1 VEAIKVLVEAELEA
15 QAHHGF
21 RPLHAAAIQ
30 GQADA
35 ARLLAELGADVQPQS
50 FHGTPP
56 EISIERG
63 HRQAE
68 QVLRQLERA
77 RKAKQDTPREPAASQ
92 DTPQAR
98 EAADRMA
105 AAILE
110 EEEREQEAAAQS
122 KAKGKGKAKAGKGGK
137 GGGGGGPSGKA
148 GAGAAAAGSSGQAS
162 LSQGGSRPSEPG
174 SSGLRT
180 TQEAT
185 LPVAEAASGTQLLDP
200 QPQPASG
207 KKDKERQRK
216 ERQRQRKMDEAKKAL
231 QGAIEAMLDAR
242 CVSPLWLCAVHWSG
256 DPSRS

>member
-122 KAKGKGKAKAGKGGK
+122 KAKGKGKAKAGKGG
-137 GGGGGGPSGKA
+137 
-148 GAGAAAAGSSGQAS
+148 AAAAVAAGSCEASSSGA
-162 LSQGGSRPSEPG
+162 GGSAKAAAAAAVAVG
-174 SSGLRT
+174 
-180 TQEAT
+180 
-185 LPVAEAASGTQLLDP
+185 LPVEQAIVWPEAVRAS
-200 QPQPASG
+200 
-207 KKDKERQRK
+207 KMEKDQQRRERQR
-216 ERQRQRKMDEAKKAL
+216 RRKVDEAHAAL
-231 QGAIEAMLDAR
+231 QWAMDATVKHGVR
-242 CVSPLWLCAVHWSG
+242 CASVDACKSPL
-256 DPSRS
+256 